1 MLRIEKS
8 RAAKILLST
17 VISASFVIFTRSSL
31 SRSLH
36 MFIKFGVIGSSTFA
50 AMRRQP
56 TASEP
61 RHVILLSPYT
71 FCRYESNRLTAKN
84 RVSILYSLIS
94 TSISMRCI
102 NDSRVEFVTLSEIV

>member
-17 VISASFVIFTRSSL
+17 VISASVVIFTRSSL

-56 TASEP
+56 TARADQKMSEDEKGFVIIN
-61 RHVILLSPYT
+61 HV
-71 FCRYESNRLTAKN
+71 
-84 RVSILYSLIS
+84 SLHHA
-94 TSISMRCI
+94 R
-102 NDSRVEFVTLSEIV
+102 FVT